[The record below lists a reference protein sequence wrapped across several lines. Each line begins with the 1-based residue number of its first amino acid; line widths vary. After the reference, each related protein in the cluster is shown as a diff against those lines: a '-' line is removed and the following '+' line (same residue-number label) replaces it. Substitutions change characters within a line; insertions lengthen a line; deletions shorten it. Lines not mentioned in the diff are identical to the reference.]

1 MGQPHAPKSDTS
13 GGLIKTG
20 PGVAHEISL
29 APAAATA
36 TLIAYDNTA
45 GSGTIICQLQ
55 AAANGMTA
63 RYSPN
68 GGVVF
73 SKGLY
78 IAITGAGAAYN
89 AAID

>member
-1 MGQPHAPKSDTS
+1 MGHPHAPKSDTS
-13 GGLIKTG
+13 SGLVKTG

-29 APAAATA
+29 APAAALA
-36 TLIAYDNTA
+36 TLIAYDNTSA
-45 GSGTIICQLQ
+45 TGTIICQLQ
-55 AAANGMTA
+55 AAASGGCA
-63 RYSPN
+63 RYGPK

-89 AAID
+89 LAYD